1 MGYSPQGHK
10 ESNMTETTQHTAGTD
25 LLIDVR
31 LFNEKQKMLLG
42 KIKEENRMS
51 CIAYG
56 LDDVML
62 NFNYFK
68 ISVQVKVASL
78 PFLQTFK

>member
-1 MGYSPQGHK
+1 
-10 ESNMTETTQHTAGTD
+10 
-25 LLIDVR
+25 
-31 LFNEKQKMLLG
+31 MLLG

-51 CIAYG
+51 YIAVG

-68 ISVQVKVASL
+68 IAV
-78 PFLQTFK
+78 

>member
-10 ESNMTETTQHTAGTD
+10 ESNMTETTQCTAGID

-51 CIAYG
+51 YIAVG

-68 ISVQVKVASL
+68 IAVQVKVTSP

>member
-1 MGYSPQGHK
+1 MSL
-10 ESNMTETTQHTAGTD
+10 E
-25 LLIDVR
+25 
-31 LFNEKQKMLLG
+31 

-68 ISVQVKVASL
+68 IVVYIKVTSP